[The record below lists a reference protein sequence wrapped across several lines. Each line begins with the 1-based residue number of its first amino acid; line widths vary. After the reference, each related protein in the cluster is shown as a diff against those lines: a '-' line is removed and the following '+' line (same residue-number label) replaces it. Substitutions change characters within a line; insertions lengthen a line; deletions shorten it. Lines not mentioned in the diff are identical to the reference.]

1 MLRAGGIKLIRSDI
15 KGLAA
20 YHVQDSTGLI
30 KLDAM
35 ENPYPLPE
43 ALRKGLARELAAV
56 DINRYPDADMLPL
69 REKIAARDGVK
80 PEQVLIGN
88 GSDEIIQML
97 LMAADA
103 GECVIP
109 TPTFVMYDLISRW
122 LKRPVA
128 PVPLNADFSLDAN
141 KFLQVCARE
150 KASIA
155 FLACPN
161 NPTGNMCPE
170 ETIRQ
175 IAENFRG
182 ILVIDEAY
190 VPFAERS
197 HAHLIGRNV
206 VVLRTFS
213 KFGWAGLRLGYLLGD
228 AVLIEHLN
236 KVRLPYNINALS
248 QVAAGY
254 LLDHAEVFDQQAA
267 DIRAERAR
275 VMDALASLDG
285 VETFPSQAN
294 FVLIRVRDAGK
305 VFESMKAAGVLI
317 KNLHTAGG
325 LLAGCLRITIGT
337 PDENNACLKALK
349 EALA

>member
-1 MLRAGGIKLIRSDI
+1 MIRSEI
-15 KGLAA
+15 KALAA
-20 YHVQDSTGLI
+20 YHVQDSSGLI

-35 ENPYPLPE
+35 ENPYPLPD
-43 ALRKGLARELAAV
+43 ALRTALGKHLADVA
-56 DINRYPDADMLPL
+56 INRYPDADMLAL
-69 REKIAARDGVK
+69 RTRIAERDGVK

-97 LMAADA
+97 LLAADA
-103 GECVIP
+103 GECVMP

-161 NPTGNMCPE
+161 NPTGNMWPE

-175 IAENFRG
+175 IAESFRG
-182 ILVIDEAY
+182 LLVIDEAY
-190 VPFAERS
+190 MPFAERN
-197 HAHLIGRNV
+197 HTNLIGRNV
-206 VVLRTFS
+206 LVLRTFS

-228 AVLIEHLN
+228 AQLIAHLN
-236 KVRLPYNINALS
+236 KVRLPYNINSLT
-248 QVAAGY
+248 QAAAEF
-254 LLDHAEVFDQQAA
+254 LLDHTAVFEKQAA
-267 DIRAERAR
+267 DIRTERER
-275 VMDALASLDG
+275 VTAALAAIDPKK
-285 VETFPSQAN
+285 VEVFPSQAN
-294 FVLIRVRDAGK
+294 FVLIRVREAGK
-305 VFESMKAAGVLI
+305 VFDAVKAKGVLI
-317 KNLHTAGG
+317 KNLHSTNG
-325 LLAGCLRITIGT
+325 LLANCLRLTIGT
-337 PDENNACLKALK
+337 PDENNACLAALK